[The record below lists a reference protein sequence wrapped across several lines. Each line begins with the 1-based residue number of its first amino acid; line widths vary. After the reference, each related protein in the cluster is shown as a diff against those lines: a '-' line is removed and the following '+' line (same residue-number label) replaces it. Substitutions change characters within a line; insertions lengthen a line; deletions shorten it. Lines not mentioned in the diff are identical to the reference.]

1 MKLQLNNLS
10 HHSYCLIGGEAEK
23 TALLST
29 LDSEFGLVKKA
40 NQDFF
45 EQSYENFSIDDARAL
60 KLIHEMRPVS
70 PAGKKIFIIKTDF
83 INIEAQNALLKLLE
97 EPADYAY
104 FFIIISNVNLL
115 LPTVKSRLHFI
126 EINKSEKIKS
136 DNEDCVAEAK
146 KFISSN
152 PAKRLEL
159 VKKFVDEISKEK
171 RTKQDVILLL
181 NEMEKQIRDEK
192 GVIKGEKSLKVI
204 ENAIKYLNDRSPS
217 IKMLLE
223 YVALSI

>member
-1 MKLQLNNLS
+1 MKIELNNLS
-10 HHSYCLIGGEAEK
+10 YHSYCIIGGEAEK
-23 TALLST
+23 AALLFT
-29 LDSEFGLVKKA
+29 LDSEFGIIKKA

-45 EQSYENFSIDDARAL
+45 EKSYENFSIDDARAL
-60 KLIHEMRPVS
+60 KLVHEMRPVS
-70 PAGKKIFIIKTDF
+70 AMGKKIFIIKTDS
-83 INIEAQNALLKLLE
+83 INTEAQNALLKLLE

-104 FFIIISNVNLL
+104 FFIIIPSINIL

-126 EINKSEKIKS
+126 EIKKTEKSKS
-136 DNEDCVAEAK
+136 DNEDYVAEAK
-146 KFISSN
+146 KFISSD

-159 VKKFVDEISKEK
+159 IKKLTDDISKEK

-181 NEMEKQIRDEK
+181 NEIEKQISDEK
-192 GVIKGEKSLKVI
+192 GIVKGEKSLRVV

-223 YVALSI
+223 YVALGI

>member
-1 MKLQLNNLS
+1 MKLELNNLS
-10 HHSYCLIGGEAEK
+10 YHSYCIIGGEAEK

-29 LDSEFGLVKKA
+29 LDSEFGITKKA

-60 KLIHEMRPVS
+60 KLVHEMRPVS
-70 PAGKKIFIIKTDF
+70 AMGKKIFIIKADS
-83 INIEAQNALLKLLE
+83 INTEAQNALLKLLE

-104 FFIIISNVNLL
+104 FFIIIPSVNIL

-126 EINKSEKIKS
+126 EIKKSEKSKS

-146 KFISSN
+146 KFISSD

-159 VKKFVDEISKEK
+159 IKKLTDDISKEK

-181 NEMEKQIRDEK
+181 NEIEKQIRDEK
-192 GVIKGEKSLKVI
+192 GIVEGEKSLRVI

-223 YVALSI
+223 YVALST

>member
-1 MKLQLNNLS
+1 MKLELNNLLY
-10 HHSYCLIGGEAEK
+10 HSYCLVGGEVEK
-23 TALLST
+23 VALLST
-29 LDSEFGLVKKA
+29 LDSEFGFTKKA

-45 EQSYENFSIDDARAL
+45 EQSYENFSIDDARAI

-70 PAGKKIFIIKTDF
+70 PDGKKIFIVKTDF
-83 INIEAQNALLKLLE
+83 INTEAQNALLKLLE

-104 FFIIISNVNLL
+104 FFIIISSINLL
-115 LPTVKSRLHFI
+115 LPTIKSRLHFI
-126 EINKSEKIKS
+126 EIKKYQKSKS
-136 DNEDCVAEAK
+136 DNENHVVEAK
-146 KFISSN
+146 KFISSS

-159 VKKFVDEISKEK
+159 IKKIVDDILKEK

-181 NEMEKQIRDEK
+181 NEIEKQIRDEQ
-192 GVIKGEKSLKVI
+192 GLIKGEKSLRVI